1 MSDDG
6 SVLAVGATYNDGIG
20 SDSVH
25 VRVYE
30 NKNGSWE
37 QIGQDLDGENAH
49 DWSGHSVALSDDG
62 SILAVGAH
70 GNDGNGNRSGH
81 VGSIVAVGAI
91 HNDGNGSNSGQ
102 VSVTKREQAIKLN
115 EIDYDEKKNII

>member
-20 SDSVH
+20 SDSMH

-49 DWSGHSVALSDDG
+49 DWSGHSVAQDNE
-62 SILAVGAH
+62 IPC
-70 GNDGNGNRSGH
+70 R
-81 VGSIVAVGAI
+81 
-91 HNDGNGSNSGQ
+91 
-102 VSVTKREQAIKLN
+102 N
-115 EIDYDEKKNII
+115 EIDRAGLGQDSIALVMWSVAILALTPLD